1 MGGPNVMVWVGKTV
15 DFCTDVHFFH
25 GNIIAQGHWVE
36 MRKLI
41 VFLFMWPTTPYHL
54 RDFRVV
60 GYLQFFFVLGIALVL
75 YLDIYPLNLLL
86 TCLSIVLY
94 ADSPKIYIFVENMP
108 QQRGGAFLNSLSVI
122 TVFSL
127 IMRIL

>member
-1 MGGPNVMVWVGKTV
+1 
-15 DFCTDVHFFH
+15 
-25 GNIIAQGHWVE
+25 

-108 QQRGGAFLNSLSVI
+108 QQRGGAFLNSLSV
-122 TVFSL
+122 FPDLDASL
-127 IMRIL
+127 TDYLIPTLMFDHSMQSKHLKILPSKILC